1 MSLPGKGR
9 RSNHGA
15 VQLRNYMAIP
25 KWNNGKYLIALLP
38 KELLD
43 GLLIRQVIKPLGWW
57 LQLI

>member
-1 MSLPGKGR
+1 
-9 RSNHGA
+9 
-15 VQLRNYMAIP
+15 MAIP